1 MSVIRKI
8 PKKVKLSHAIK
19 NVDNDDFLSNIFE
32 NVEKNE
38 EKKSI
43 TIIKNQRRSVPCE
56 STSLS
61 SQNEKETKVN
71 IPNLLLPLKEH
82 QHFAVQ
88 WMCDTEERVFKG
100 PNPFNIRGGVLSD
113 APGLG
118 KTLSTL
124 CLCIKQELDRPENE
138 SGFPNLIIC
147 PKIVIDEW
155 CNAIDKFFG
164 DKYYYLTLK
173 SNNYKEIN
181 IQTIKKYKFVITN
194 YEHINSIMKE
204 FYFEVLEENKKK
216 DTELR
221 KPLNENYLKDKKG
234 KELIVDINWNRIIC
248 DESHRLNNAS
258 SLTFLSIVNLISNKR
273 WCLTGTPIRNY
284 EKDIYHQFLF
294 IGYNNFI
301 GRSRFTYN
309 QYRTDKLHKHVLK
322 RSYSDVDI
330 EMPDFEE
337 KYIYIKLT
345 DNEKVFYENINGCLK
360 KAYKQFSSGYASFSN
375 VLHLFLRLRQMCVS
389 SFAMV
394 RQLNKL
400 KKYRQYKS
408 PKKNI
413 DSDLQDIID
422 STQEQSEWYSD
433 ILNNLIPDELEEWVN
448 DKFGSGGYMSSKITA
463 VLNIL
468 ENIKHSE
475 KVLIYTC
482 FKTHMDIIQEAIES
496 KLNENVLTLNGDYDE
511 DERQLILN
519 KFKKDNNH
527 NIMIINYKLGSEG
540 LNLMEANNVILCENW
555 WCPSVMEQAKHRAY
569 RIGQIRKVNIFN
581 IITEN
586 TIEEKIKKI
595 CDKKEDLGK
604 SFMNDAFDTFKQKD
618 YKLNSTTLK
627 RIIF

>member
-43 TIIKNQRRSVPCE
+43 TIIKNERRSIPCV

-155 CNAIDKFFG
+155 CSAIDKFFG

-221 KPLNENYLKDKKG
+221 KPLNEKYLKNKKG

-309 QYRTDKLHKHVLK
+309 QYRTDKLYKHVLK